1 MIIVGFVILMV
12 ASYLLGAIPF
22 GLLIA
27 RSHGVDLRKVG
38 SGNIGA
44 TNVSRALG
52 KKWFYVCFFLDMAKG
67 LLPMLLA
74 TAWGL
79 VDKDVTLGQLGMW
92 LAVGCAAILGHVF
105 PIYLKFK
112 GGKGVATS
120 LGVVLGLWPYY
131 TLSGLIAFAVWLV
144 IFLIW
149 RYVSLASI
157 LAAMIFPVALTVLIV
172 LNPQWEIKNLW
183 PLYIPAIGLPLL
195 IIARHAENI
204 KRLLEGSESK
214 MGGGKK
220 TA

>member
-1 MIIVGFVILMV
+1 MGFIILIVAAYLMG
-12 ASYLLGAIPF
+12 SIPF

-27 RSHGVDLRKVG
+27 RSHGIDLRKVG

-52 KKWFYVCFFLDMAKG
+52 KKWAYVCFILDVAKG

-79 VDKDVTLGQLGMW
+79 VDKDISLTQLGMW

-105 PIYLKFK
+105 PIYLRFK

-131 TLSGLIAFAVWLV
+131 TLSGLIAFAIWGLAL
-144 IFLIW
+144 LIW

-157 LAAMIFPVALTVLIV
+157 FAAISFPIALTLLIC
-172 LNPQWEIKNLW
+172 LIPEWKCTELW
-183 PLYIPAIGLPLL
+183 PLYTAAIGLPLL
-195 IIARHAENI
+195 VIARHAENI

-214 MGGGKK
+214 IGGK
-220 TA
+220 